1 MFAICLWNRSD
12 PAFHLWRTC
21 FSGLLCSNPDCSAEH
36 PSSKKDFL
44 YMHKAV
50 WSNCLGFSQDSKI
63 LFQTLVSAGGSPTGP
78 SGPGMPGSVQHWPAY
93 FQNLES
99 CCFKM
104 ELRWGPKSLV
114 YLRRKVGPETC
125 ESMRYAV
132 CDSFVFGGSLHLL
145 YVG

>member
-1 MFAICLWNRSD
+1 MTSAPSLLMFTDAYRCLPSAFGTALTQPSICGGHVFQDFFVVILIAVRNT
-12 PAFHLWRTC
+12 P
-21 FSGLLCSNPDCSAEH
+21 PQ
-36 PSSKKDFL
+36 KKTSCIFL

-99 CCFKM
+99 CCLSK
-104 ELRWGPKSLV
+104 WNS
-114 YLRRKVGPETC
+114 VGVQNHWFTSVE
-125 ESMRYAV
+125 R
-132 CDSFVFGGSLHLL
+132 
-145 YVG
+145 